1 MSLAAGKL
9 RHRVRLERLDPV
21 EDSAGVDQDPNSGE
35 VVRAWVLIATVWAA
49 IEPLSVR
56 EFVQSGTGQ
65 SQVSARITLRHR
77 SDLNATWRIVHGS
90 KIYNPEGVLADK
102 DSGLEYL
109 TVPVSEGVNAG

>member
-21 EDSAGVDQDPNSGE
+21 EDSAGVAQDPTTGE
-35 VVRAWVLIATVWAA
+35 IEREWVLVATVWAA
-49 IEPLSVR
+49 IEPLSAR
-56 EFVQSGTGQ
+56 EFVQSGAGQ
-65 SQVSARITLRHR
+65 SQVSARITLRYR

-90 KIYNPEGVLADK
+90 RIYNPEGVLADK
-102 DSGLEYL
+102 DSGLEYV